1 MLIDIGYYNY
11 VNLEKVVGVKSG
23 KDETKEDEAFYQ
35 ELKLRGT
42 AIDATNG
49 NKRRSYVMTSDG
61 SVYVSN
67 LRPETIFKRVNN
79 ALGYSFTS
87 EEVEVD

>member
-35 ELKLRGT
+35 ELKSRGT